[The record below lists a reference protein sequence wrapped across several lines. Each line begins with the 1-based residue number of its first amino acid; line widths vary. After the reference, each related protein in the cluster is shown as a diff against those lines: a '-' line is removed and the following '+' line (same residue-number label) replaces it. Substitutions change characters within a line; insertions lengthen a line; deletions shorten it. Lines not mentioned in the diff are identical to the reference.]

1 MPFISFALSLDS
13 IGCSTFPVHTYIL
26 TPRRMKMPCPIVRPW
41 ARRWRREAVC
51 YAEDYGFEKRVES
64 ADYGDRRYLSRITS
78 IGLTPGC
85 NIEVLQNG
93 KNRPLLIYGR
103 DTMIALNRGE
113 SERIMVEVT

>member
-1 MPFISFALSLDS
+1 MQKITDLKN
-13 IGCSTFPVHTYIL
+13 GQ
-26 TPRRMKMPCPIVRPW
+26 K
-41 ARRWRREAVC
+41 ARITAV
-51 YAEDYGFEKRVES
+51 D
-64 ADYGDRRYLSRITS
+64 GDRRYLSRITS

>member
-1 MPFISFALSLDS
+1 MRKITDLKN
-13 IGCSTFPVHTYIL
+13 GQ
-26 TPRRMKMPCPIVRPW
+26 KVRIT
-41 ARRWRREAVC
+41 AV
-51 YAEDYGFEKRVES
+51 D
-64 ADYGDRRYLSRITS
+64 GDRRYLSRITS

-85 NIEVLQNG
+85 NIEVLQNV